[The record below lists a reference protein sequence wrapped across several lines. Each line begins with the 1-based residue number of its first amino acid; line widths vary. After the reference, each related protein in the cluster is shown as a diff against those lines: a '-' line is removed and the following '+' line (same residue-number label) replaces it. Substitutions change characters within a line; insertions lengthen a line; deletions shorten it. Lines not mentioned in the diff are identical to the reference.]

1 LIPMGERLAPI
12 ITDSVMYNSLLARLI
27 EKIYKEAYQLMVI

>member
-1 LIPMGERLAPI
+1 
-12 ITDSVMYNSLLARLI
+12 LARLI